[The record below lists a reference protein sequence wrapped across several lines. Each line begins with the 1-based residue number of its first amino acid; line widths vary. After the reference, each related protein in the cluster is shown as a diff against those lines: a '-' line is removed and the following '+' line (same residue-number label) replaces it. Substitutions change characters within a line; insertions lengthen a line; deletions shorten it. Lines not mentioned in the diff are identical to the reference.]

1 MFFIIGKPLTIDKM
15 IQWYVHQQCYVCKK
29 PNTIHKTDTWQWQQY
44 HQQLSRKTKYLSPN
58 KNRISTSNIFFCSA
72 TDDLDHLFQC
82 HFKSPNETVVRV
94 LPPYNTHCMLVSVLR
109 LSIWEMLLVQVHRSV
124 SAFTEGPI
132 KAALDTCSSKK
143 ASKNVEAAIFQF
155 IFSIF
160 RVYNQMLYAC
170 TLIWRMEVKKIICF
184 VKYQIRLRNWGV
196 LH

>member
-1 MFFIIGKPLTIDKM
+1 MAIS
-15 IQWYVHQQCYVCKK
+15 
-29 PNTIHKTDTWQWQQY
+29 
-44 HQQLSRKTKYLSPN
+44 LSKQK
-58 KNRISTSNIFFCSA
+58 KNRISTGKIFFVLQQMIL
-72 TDDLDHLFQC
+72 TTFFQC

-143 ASKNVEAAIFQF
+143 GQQKCRSSNFPVH
-155 IFSIF
+155 FSIF
-160 RVYNQMLYAC
+160 RIYNQMLYAC
-170 TLIWRMEVKKIICF
+170 TLNWRMEAKKIICF
-184 VKYQIRLRNWGV
+184 VKYQIRLCNWGI